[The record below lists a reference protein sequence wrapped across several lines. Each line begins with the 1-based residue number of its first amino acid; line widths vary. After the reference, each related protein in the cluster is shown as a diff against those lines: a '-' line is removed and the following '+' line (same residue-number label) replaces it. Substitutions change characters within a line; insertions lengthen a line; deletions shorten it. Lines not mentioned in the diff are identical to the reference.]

1 MNETDSRID
10 PAQPSWWHPTA
21 ALTPKGSAIA
31 AFTLAAISLLGQ
43 SAWTNATQALFF
55 GSNWPQSTVPWVF
68 LSIVLAP
75 VLSAVLGLVLARR
88 ALTRPSGEGWE
99 MHLARAAVVIAELS
113 IVVAVVAAIGNLLLQ
128 H

>member
-21 ALTPKGSAIA
+21 ALTPKASAIA

-43 SAWTNATQALFF
+43 SAWTTAAQALFF
-55 GSNWPQSTVPWVF
+55 GSNWPQSTVPWF
-68 LSIVLAP
+68 LLSIVLAP
-75 VLSAVLGLVLARR
+75 VLSAALGLLLARR
-88 ALTRPSGEGWE
+88 ALTGPAGEGWE
-99 MHLARAAVVIAELS
+99 LHLARAAVVIAELS
-113 IVVAVVAAIGNLLLQ
+113 IVLAVVAAIGNLLLQ